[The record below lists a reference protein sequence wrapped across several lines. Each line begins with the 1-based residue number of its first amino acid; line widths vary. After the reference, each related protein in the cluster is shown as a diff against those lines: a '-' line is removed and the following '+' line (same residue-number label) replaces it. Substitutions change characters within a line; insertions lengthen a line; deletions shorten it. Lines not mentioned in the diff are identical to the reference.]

1 MEATLR
7 ITSRKTAL
15 GGIAIVSV
23 ALLAG
28 CASAPAAPGG
38 TAAKSTFLPCIVSDV
53 SGFNDHSFNQLALAG
68 ITSASPSNYKKVQSK
83 TENDYASNISSLI
96 AQKCDLIV
104 AAGFNL
110 VAAVKTAAD
119 ANPKTNFAMIDDNSL
134 TEKNVKSV
142 VYETDEGAFL
152 GGYIAAS
159 YSKTGVVAT
168 YGGAKYPSVT
178 LYMDGFADGVAY
190 YNKQKN
196 KTVKLLGWD
205 VATQNGT
212 FVGGFTDQTLS
223 NTIAKNFLDQKADVI
238 VPVAGSLY
246 QGAAAAIKASGGDAV
261 LEGVDADVYNTD
273 ATYKGLI
280 LTSILKNLKPSVSDV
295 VKSSAKGGTFDNSVY
310 VGNLKNDGVGV
321 APFHD
326 YASKVSSSLAGEIA
340 TIKAGIIDG
349 SIKVTSPQSFNK

>member
-7 ITSRKTAL
+7 ITSRTAAL

-28 CASAPAAPGG
+28 CAAAPS
-38 TAAKSTFLPCIVSDV
+38 TSSSSAAASKYLPCIVSDV

-68 ITSASPSNYKKVQSK
+68 ITDASPSNYKKVQSK
-83 TENDYASNISSLI
+83 TENDYASNISSLV
-96 AQKCDLIV
+96 AQKCNLIV

-119 ANPKTNFAMIDDNSL
+119 ANPKTDFAMIDDNSL

-142 VYETDEGAFL
+142 VYETDEAAFI

-178 LYMDGFADGVAY
+178 IYMDGFADGVAY
-190 YNKQKN
+190 YNKQKSKN
-196 KTVKLLGWD
+196 VQVLGWD
-205 VATQNGT
+205 VASQNGT

-273 ATYKGLI
+273 PTYKGLI

-295 VKSSAKGGTFDNSVY
+295 VKSSSKGGTFDNSVY

-326 YASKVSSSLAGEIA
+326 YASKVSSTLAAEVA
-340 TIKAGIIDG
+340 KIKAGIIDG
-349 SIKVTSPQSFNK
+349 SIKVTSPSSFNK